1 MSTLLTSTPG
11 QTPEFAG
18 ISHSVKNNG
27 RTLGAGDE
35 RTSVLLVDDEEVII
49 EELAE
54 LLDDEGYRAIS
65 TTDPFD
71 VMRLL
76 EENPDIS
83 VVVSDIRMPG
93 LDGLSLSR
101 KIIETITDRD
111 IGIIVLTGHAGMNE
125 AIQALQVGIED
136 FLTKPVSA
144 DHLLHTVA
152 RVAELNR
159 LRAQERDFKTRL
171 EIEVINKTKEAWK
184 LSHDLAQANEQ
195 LLLNNSQLES
205 ANKLK
210 DEFLGMISHEL
221 NTPLNAVIG
230 FSQMIAS
237 RFEKAG
243 DGDGVELAS
252 LITTSG
258 EHMHRNIQDIL
269 LMVSLQAKT
278 FNPLEQNVTTIDLLQ
293 SVADRTKEQA
303 ETSNIKIKIDMA
315 KDADVLIADA
325 QMLARAVEV
334 LVHNA
339 ILFSPNGGEVTL
351 SAVNVGGKIQLSIR
365 DHGPGMSDE
374 KLTRALEMLTQGD
387 GSLTRHHS
395 GMGLGIP
402 LAKGLT
408 EAMGGIFEIK
418 SGPQI
423 GTEAILTF
431 PSV

>member
-1 MSTLLTSTPG
+1 
-11 QTPEFAG
+11 
-18 ISHSVKNNG
+18 
-27 RTLGAGDE
+27 
-35 RTSVLLVDDEEVII
+35 
-49 EELAE
+49 
-54 LLDDEGYRAIS
+54 
-65 TTDPFD
+65 
-71 VMRLL
+71 
-76 EENPDIS
+76 
-83 VVVSDIRMPG
+83 
-93 LDGLSLSR
+93 
-101 KIIETITDRD
+101 
-111 IGIIVLTGHAGMNE
+111 
-125 AIQALQVGIED
+125 
-136 FLTKPVSA
+136 
-144 DHLLHTVA
+144 
-152 RVAELNR
+152 
-159 LRAQERDFKTRL
+159 
-171 EIEVINKTKEAWK
+171 
-184 LSHDLAQANEQ
+184 
-195 LLLNNSQLES
+195 
-205 ANKLK
+205 
-210 DEFLGMISHEL
+210 
-221 NTPLNAVIG
+221 
-230 FSQMIAS
+230 QMIAS

-278 FNPLEQNVTTIDLLQ
+278 FDPLEQNVTTIDLLQ